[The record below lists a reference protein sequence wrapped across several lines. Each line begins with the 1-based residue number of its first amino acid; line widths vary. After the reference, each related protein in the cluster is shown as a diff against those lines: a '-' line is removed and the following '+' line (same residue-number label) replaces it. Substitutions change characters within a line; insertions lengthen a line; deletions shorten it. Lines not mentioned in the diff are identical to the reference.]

1 VETDNRPPL
10 LEESIMATVLGR
22 SCAAALCLLSLF
34 TLAWPKAASAARFEE
49 SAATYSTGWSQ
60 DTSRPWSGGTASISA
75 TAGAQASFAFS
86 GSTVTWI
93 GALRPDTGIAR
104 VFVDGALLAE
114 VDTFSKTEETRVPVF
129 TVTGLSTGSHTLTI
143 QVTGQKNPLA
153 GTATVAVD
161 AFDVP
166 GALATTRQQES
177 DSDVSTTAGWVQDNA
192 VNTFIPGLTNNF
204 LPNASIRNWSAG
216 GALISSTP
224 GARATFNF
232 TGTAVTWIGA
242 RGTQVGIARVY
253 LDGVLAA
260 VVDGFAMG
268 EQIQAVMYTASG
280 LANVPHTLVIEATG
294 QKNLLAQSALVAVDA
309 FEVTRPGVRVK
320 QTHPAVQYGAGWV
333 QGNQD
338 RAYSEGTAAESNT
351 VGAQASFTF
360 NGRGVRWI
368 GVRGPQ
374 TGIAR
379 ITLDG
384 QVVDDI
390 DTYAVTESLQHV
402 DYVVTG
408 LSSGTHTIGIEVLG
422 KNPMSTNFWVLID
435 AFDVLP

>member
-1 VETDNRPPL
+1 MTTTRQRTGAAL
-10 LEESIMATVLGR
+10 LFL
-22 SCAAALCLLSLF
+22 AAAF
-34 TLAWPKAASAARFEE
+34 AAAAPAAAARFEE
-49 SAATYSTGWSQ
+49 SAATFSAGWSQ
-60 DTSRPWSGGTASISA
+60 DASRPWSGGTAAVSA
-75 TAGAQASFAFS
+75 SAGAQASFAFS

-93 GALRPDTGIAR
+93 GGLRPDTGIAR
-104 VFVDGALLAE
+104 VFVDGVQLAE

-129 TVTGLSTGSHTLTI
+129 TASGLSTGSHTLTI
-143 QVTGQKNPLA
+143 QVTGQRNPQS
-153 GTATVAVD
+153 GTATIVVD
-161 AFDVP
+161 AFDAP
-166 GALATTRQQES
+166 GALAVVRLQES
-177 DSDVSTTAGWVQDNA
+177 DSDVATTAGWVQDNA

-224 GARATFNF
+224 GARATLSF
-232 TGTAVTWIGA
+232 TGTSATWIGA
-242 RGTQVGIARVY
+242 RGTQSGIARVY

-260 VVDGFAMG
+260 VVDSFSMS
-268 EQIQAVMYTASG
+268 EQIQAALFTASG
-280 LANVPHTLVIEATG
+280 LANGPHTLAIEATG
-294 QKNLLAQSALVAVDA
+294 QQNLFAQNALVAVDA
-309 FEVTRPGVRVK
+309 FEVARPGLRIK
-320 QTHPAVQYGAGWV
+320 QTQPAVSYGAGWI

-338 RAYSEGTAAESNT
+338 RAYSEGTAAESNM

-360 NGRGVRWI
+360 AGRGVRWV

-379 ITLDG
+379 IRLDG

-402 DYVVTG
+402 DYAVTG
-408 LSSGTHTIGIEVLG
+408 LAAGSHTLAIEVLD

>member
-1 VETDNRPPL
+1 MTPSWQRIFASVL
-10 LEESIMATVLGR
+10 LLAGAI
-22 SCAAALCLLSLF
+22 AAA
-34 TLAWPKAASAARFEE
+34 APARAARFEE
-49 SAATYSTGWSQ
+49 GSATFSAGWSQ
-60 DTSRPWSGGTASISA
+60 DASRPWSGGSAAISA
-75 TAGAQASFAFS
+75 TAGAQATFAFS

-93 GALRPDTGIAR
+93 GGLRPDTGIAR
-104 VFVDGALLAE
+104 VLIDGMQVAE

-129 TVTGLSTGSHTLTI
+129 TATGLSTGSHTLTI
-143 QVTGQKNPLA
+143 QVTGQKNPLS
-153 GTATVAVD
+153 GTATVVVD
-161 AFDVP
+161 AIDAP
-166 GALATTRQQES
+166 GAIAITRQQES
-177 DSDVSTTAGWVQDNA
+177 DSDVSATAGWVQDNA

-224 GARATFNF
+224 GARVALNF
-232 TGTAVTWIGA
+232 IGTAVTWIGA

-260 VVDGFAMG
+260 VVDGWAMG
-268 EQIQAVMYTASG
+268 EQIQAALYSVSG
-280 LANVPHTLVIEATG
+280 LANVPHTLEIEATG

-309 FEVTRPGVRVK
+309 FEVTRPGLRVK
-320 QTHPAVQYGAGWV
+320 QTHPAVQYGAGWI

-338 RAYSEGTAAESNT
+338 RAYSEGTSAESNA

-390 DTYAVTESLQHV
+390 DTFAMTESLQHI
-402 DYVVTG
+402 DYAVTG
-408 LSSGTHTIGIEVLG
+408 LAAGTHTLGIEVLG

-435 AFDVLP
+435 GFDVIP